1 LPRRDRFGAVAQLGE
16 RLVRNEEASGSIPL
30 SSTIPEISRD
40 GRTGNLLLKSIYQ
53 SGAYTAAMRS
63 RLFPFLLGFLALLPA
78 LALAADESEPPKS
91 SEHKLTQS
99 KSYLSLEPIYATIV
113 DDNRAQG
120 MLMVGMGLD
129 VPDDALREV
138 ATRSM
143 PVLRDAY
150 VRSLVA
156 FTATAVRTNAQPDVA
171 QIADRLQSITD
182 RALGKKGARILLAQV
197 AIRVN
202 R

>member
-1 LPRRDRFGAVAQLGE
+1 MRLRR
-16 RLVRNEEASGSIPL
+16 
-30 SSTIPEISRD
+30 
-40 GRTGNLLLKSIYQ
+40 
-53 SGAYTAAMRS
+53 
-63 RLFPFLLGFLALLPA
+63 FPVWLGFLALLPA
-78 LALAADESEPPKS
+78 TARAAEDASPPKS

-99 KSYLSLEPIYATIV
+99 KSYLPLEPIYATIV

-129 VPDDALREV
+129 VPDDALRDV

-156 FTATAVRTNAQPDVA
+156 FAATAVRATAQPDVA
-171 QIADRLQSITD
+171 QIADRLQTITD
-182 RALGKKGARILLAQV
+182 RALGKKGAKILLAQV
-197 AIRVN
+197 AIRVT

>member
-1 LPRRDRFGAVAQLGE
+1 MRLWRLPVW
-16 RLVRNEEASGSIPL
+16 
-30 SSTIPEISRD
+30 
-40 GRTGNLLLKSIYQ
+40 
-53 SGAYTAAMRS
+53 
-63 RLFPFLLGFLALLPA
+63 LGFLVLLP
-78 LALAADESEPPKS
+78 LAAGAAEEDGPPKS

-99 KSYLSLEPIYATIV
+99 ESYLSLEPIYATIV

-129 VPDDALREV
+129 VPDPALRQV

-150 VRSLVA
+150 VRSLMA
-156 FTATAVRTNAQPDVA
+156 FTATAVRTTAQPDVT
-171 QIADRLQSITD
+171 QIADRLQSVTD

-197 AIRVN
+197 AIRVT

>member
-1 LPRRDRFGAVAQLGE
+1 MRLRILLAWLG
-16 RLVRNEEASGSIPL
+16 
-30 SSTIPEISRD
+30 
-40 GRTGNLLLKSIYQ
+40 LL
-53 SGAYTAAMRS
+53 T
-63 RLFPFLLGFLALLPA
+63 LLP
-78 LALAADESEPPKS
+78 LAALGAEEGGDKKS

-99 KSYLSLEPIYATIV
+99 VSYLSLEPIYTTIV

-120 MLMVGMGLD
+120 MLMVGVGLD
-129 VPDDALREV
+129 VPDEGLREV

-150 VRSLVA
+150 VRNLMA
-156 FTATAVRTNAQPDVA
+156 FTALVRTDAQPDVTQLA
-171 QIADRLQSITD
+171 NRLQTVTD
-182 RALGKKGARILLAQV
+182 RALGKKGAKILLAQV